1 MIKVIAFDLVETLLK
16 ENQLYLSGSE
26 NKIRRLLDSEKNDE
40 ELIKASIKATNL
52 SESEVKKIINKI
64 IFNLYDIKVDVRKI
78 KDKYKEA
85 KIFVASNH
93 FSTIRE
99 FLNEN
104 YGDIFDEMIISAE
117 INAYKPNENFYEF
130 LIKKANVKPEEI
142 LFLDD
147 RKENVEAARKCEII
161 SEQVI
166 GYNVTEII
174 DKYIGDEYERNNI

>member
-1 MIKVIAFDLVETLLK
+1 MIKIIAFDLVGVLLG
-16 ENQLYLSGSE
+16 ENDLYLDSE
-26 NKIRRLLDSEKNDE
+26 ESKIERLLGSEKNDE

-64 IFNLYDIKVDVRKI
+64 IFNLYDVKIDVRKI
-78 KDKYKEA
+78 KDRYKGA

-104 YGDIFDEMIISAE
+104 YGDIFDEIIISAE
-117 INAYKPNENFYEF
+117 INAYKPNKNFYEF

-147 RKENVEAARKCEII
+147 RKENVEAARKCGIN

-166 GYNVTEII
+166 GYNVTKII